1 MAINRATA
9 TLQAFWCFVALMQRL
24 GCNFDRDQTACQ
36 LQLAA
41 LGRLVALLDPPLH
54 AVVKAAACTDMLFC
68 FRWMLVGLKR
78 EFPLA
83 EVPGLWEAL
92 WTNPLTPHLHLYVA
106 LVLLELRRCA
116 PSAAVGL
123 ENRYVLHRSGLGV
136 PCAAADRTRV
146 VELHLTGEHARVWW
160 V

>member
-1 MAINRATA
+1 
-9 TLQAFWCFVALMQRL
+9 MQRL
-24 GCNFDRDQTACQ
+24 GCNFDKDQTACQ

-41 LGRLVALLDPPLH
+41 LARLLALLDPPLH
-54 AVVKAAACTDMLFC
+54 AAVKAAACTDMLFC

-83 EVPGLWEAL
+83 EVPALWEAL

-116 PSAAVGL
+116 RARCGATARSVCGL
-123 ENRYVLHRSGLGV
+123 RGM
-136 PCAAADRTRV
+136 
-146 VELHLTGEHARVWW
+146 
-160 V
+160 